1 LDKTTPIGFFIA
13 YFIAIIPLLFR
24 MIQCYRQAKQD
35 TGIFIGHTQMWN
47 FGKYCIAIITSTLSF
62 LFALQKDNKDQPSY
76 LIL

>member
-1 LDKTTPIGFFIA
+1 
-13 YFIAIIPLLFR
+13 

-47 FGKYCIAIITSTLSF
+47 FGKYCIAMITSTLSF